1 MNITKQEAKASLAEI
16 ENAIT
21 ITRKAMGHF
30 SGYILMIWGVIWALG
45 FSATQFIP
53 EQALRFWL
61 PLDLAGFIGT
71 FLCIRKAKLSRGR
84 TGGSRIGLAWLI
96 LFAYVIL
103 WSFLLQPNSRQGVAF
118 FCTVFMCAYVMMGL
132 WLGRFLLW
140 TGLIVTVTTMIG
152 YYFLSNW
159 FCLWMAITG
168 GGALFISG
176 SLVAKNWR

>member
-1 MNITKQEAKASLAEI
+1 MNITKQEAQASLAEI

-45 FSATQFIP
+45 FTATQFIP
-53 EQALRFWL
+53 EQALKPWL
-61 PLDLAGFIGT
+61 LLDVAGFIGT
-71 FLCIRKAKLSRGR
+71 FLCIKKAKLSRGR
-84 TGGSRIGLAWLI
+84 TGGARIGLAWLI

-103 WSFLLQPNSRQGVAF
+103 WCFLLQPQGRQIIAF
-118 FCTVFMCAYVMMGL
+118 MCTVFMCAYVMMGL

-140 TGLIVTVTTMIG
+140 TGLIVTASTMIG
-152 YYFLSNW
+152 YYFLPAW
-159 FCLWMAITG
+159 FSLWMAVTG

-176 SLVAKNWR
+176 LLVAKNWK